1 MFSFLIYALLKA
13 GISLAGEVIILGC
26 LCMLIAMINAPL
38 NGILPS
44 PVEIAFYGTN
54 EEEGDE
60 ALSIIVSNVVSPSV
74 TTSCKDE
81 KLETNMIAEE
91 TAGEGCDANVT
102 NEDDDFKEN
111 DQSLCHDTNT
121 MEEKPPLNSLE
132 ILSCGAFW
140 VLWLP
145 TLLNVATAS
154 GLKFAVSPMLSLL
167 YDAQEDVRTTA
178 SVLFFLC
185 FAFSRLV
192 MGRYL
197 DRPHVNVR
205 TVHASCLVGLTLSFI
220 ALGLLI
226 HFGGVNTWSL
236 WLVIVLLCIE
246 GVFFGTMM
254 VCLFPLYAL
263 LFRAED
269 YALGIR
275 LVTTAQLFAPF
286 IGALCIWQSFTGDIT
301 REEALEHV
309 SYFMFAATACA
320 SFGCVASISMDTI
333 GCSY

>member
-1 MFSFLIYALLKA
+1 M
-13 GISLAGEVIILGC
+13 AGEVIILGG
-26 LCMLIAMINAPL
+26 LCMLIAMTNAPL

-44 PVEIAFYGTN
+44 PVKIAFYGTN

-60 ALSIIVSNVVSPSV
+60 ALSIIVSNAVSPTV
-74 TTSCKDE
+74 TASCKDE
-81 KLETNMIAEE
+81 KPMDTNMIVEE
-91 TAGEGCDANVT
+91 TGEGIDANVT

-121 MEEKPPLNSLE
+121 REEKLPLNARE

-167 YDAQEDVRTTA
+167 YGAQEDVRTTA

-226 HFGGVNTWSL
+226 HFGGVNSWSL
-236 WLVIVLLCIE
+236 WFVIVLLCVE

-286 IGALCIWQSFTGDIT
+286 IGALCIWQSFIGEIT
-301 REEALEHV
+301 QEEALEHV
-309 SYFMFAATACA
+309 SYFMFAATGCA
-320 SFGCVASISMDTI
+320 SFGFVASISMDTI

>member
-1 MFSFLIYALLKA
+1 MCTAYSQ
-13 GISLAGEVIILGC
+13 ILVC
-26 LCMLIAMINAPL
+26 FITSIA
-38 NGILPS
+38 
-44 PVEIAFYGTN
+44 
-54 EEEGDE
+54 
-60 ALSIIVSNVVSPSV
+60 
-74 TTSCKDE
+74 
-81 KLETNMIAEE
+81 
-91 TAGEGCDANVT
+91 
-102 NEDDDFKEN
+102 
-111 DQSLCHDTNT
+111 
-121 MEEKPPLNSLE
+121 
-132 ILSCGAFW
+132 
-140 VLWLP
+140 
-145 TLLNVATAS
+145 
-154 GLKFAVSPMLSLL
+154 MLSLL
-167 YDAQEDVRTTA
+167 YDAQEDIRTTA

-205 TVHASCLVGLTLSFI
+205 SVHASCLIGLTLSFI
-220 ALGLLI
+220 ALGLLT
-226 HFGGVNTWSL
+226 HFGGANSWSL
-236 WLVIVLLCIE
+236 WLVIVLLCTE

-301 REEALEHV
+301 QEEALEHV
-309 SYFMFAATACA
+309 SYFMFAATGCA
-320 SFGCVASISMDTI
+320 SLGFVASISMDTI